1 MYKCVSLYLIMQLIS
16 NYSTTFCYFLS
27 KIIIILLLLS
37 FGPEVEWLP
46 SGSGDKYKS
55 FKPAAS
61 VHCGQ

>member
-46 SGSGDKYKS
+46 SGSGDKYK
-55 FKPAAS
+55 
-61 VHCGQ
+61 